1 MEGGPKV
8 DPAQKAQELQEQ
20 IKQKKIAALTAK
32 KAGDIPTA
40 KQELAQMKAV
50 QAEYDALVAKHP

>member
-1 MEGGPKV
+1 MAELEEMEGKPKV
-8 DPAQKAQELQEQ
+8 DPAVKAQQLQEQ

-40 KQELAQMKAV
+40 KAELA
-50 QAEYDALVAKHP
+50 